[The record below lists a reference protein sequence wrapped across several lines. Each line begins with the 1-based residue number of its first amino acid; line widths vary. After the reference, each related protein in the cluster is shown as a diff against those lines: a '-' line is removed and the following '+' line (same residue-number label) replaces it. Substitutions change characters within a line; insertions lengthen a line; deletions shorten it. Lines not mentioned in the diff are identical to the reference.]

1 MSSFA
6 KSASGK
12 KSSSGP
18 STSLPPPSYATRPP
32 KGHKVTES
40 GRYDDE
46 YDEDAE
52 DDYEIEGEDEAPK
65 GKGKERAGTRS
76 RQQQYSDNEDE
87 APKGKRKGRAG
98 TKPRREEYSDDED
111 DCPRG
116 KGKGKG
122 KPRRCDHS
130 DDEREYGREDLS
142 RAVVRRAKSP
152 SDQESDNDS
161 DRGRDSRRRK
171 NKTQVSN
178 RTGGH
183 SKSVTRSHGRG
194 GDEEDDDDDDQQITV
209 GRWGP
214 VSIDQL
220 LPGMT
225 AAILRTFDISLEKLE
240 SFCERGKIR
249 EDRRDGSAN
258 LDKIYPLFPDHM
270 RARWED
276 IQEEAKRKVR
286 EREGRGGHMNPSS
299 GPAAIYNTPV
309 IVLSPL
315 REPCCG
321 DRRCL
326 IGTCRRCEGTGWRLY

>member
-46 YDEDAE
+46 NDEDAE

-87 APKGKRKGRAG
+87 APKGKGKGRAG
-98 TKPRREEYSDDED
+98 TKPRREQYSDDED

-122 KPRRCDHS
+122 KPRRRDHS

-152 SDQESDNDS
+152 SDQESGDDS
-161 DRGRDSRRRK
+161 DRGRDGRRTK
-171 NKTQVSN
+171 GKSHGSN
-178 RTGGH
+178 RKGGQ
-183 SKSVTRSHGRG
+183 SRSVTLSRGRRG
-194 GDEEDDDDDDQQITV
+194 GDDDDDEQILV
-209 GRWGP
+209 DRWGP
-214 VSIDQL
+214 ATIDGL
-220 LPGMT
+220 SPAFKMGM
-225 AAILRTFDISLEKLE
+225 LHTFNISLERLQ

-249 EDRRDGSAN
+249 EDRRTREVN
-258 LDKIYPLFPDHM
+258 LDKVYPLFPPYM
-270 RARWED
+270 RAQFED
-276 IQEEAKRKVR
+276 FLEAMDKDETVS
-286 EREGRGGHMNPSS
+286 ERRDGYPRRDPSLD
-299 GPAAIYNTPV
+299 TPV
-309 IVLSPL
+309 IVLSPV
-315 REPCCG
+315 REPCWG
-321 DRRCL
+321 DRRCF